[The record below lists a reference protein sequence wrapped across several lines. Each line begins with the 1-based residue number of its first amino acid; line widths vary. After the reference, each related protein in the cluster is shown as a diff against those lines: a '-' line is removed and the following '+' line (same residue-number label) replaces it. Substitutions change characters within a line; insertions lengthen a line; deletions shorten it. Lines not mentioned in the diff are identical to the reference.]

1 MVLSIRSEMSHYHV
15 QNIRFSHVWT
25 KNSNRGYRDS
35 SQFEMFNGD
44 CYESHKRV
52 RSDPLWL

>member
-1 MVLSIRSEMSHYHV
+1 MLSIRSEMSHYRV

-44 CYESHKRV
+44 CYKSHKRV